1 MEQQPHFD
9 PPEQRAGA
17 GRLERA
23 LGFGKKL
30 GLVLVAGLVG
40 AALYALILG
49 PRDVIGFVD
58 GLFIVGAALLMIS
71 LLPFVAE
78 MFGRTTLPFRLKGRR
93 IEEAV
98 AEERDRFRQGETA
111 TMLFS
116 LGGIILVALS
126 FIIGFSIK

>member
-1 MEQQPHFD
+1 MEQQPRFD
-9 PPEQRAGA
+9 PPEQQAGA

-23 LGFGKKL
+23 LGFFKKL
-30 GLVLVAGLVG
+30 GLVLVAGLVA

-49 PRDVIGFVD
+49 PRNVIGFVD
-58 GLFIVGAALLMIS
+58 GLFIVGAILLMIS
-71 LLPFVAE
+71 LLPFMAE

-116 LGGIILVALS
+116 IGGIILVALS
-126 FIIGFSIK
+126 FIIGFSIR